1 MTWFAWR
8 QFRSQALVVFG
19 LLVAVAAVFLITGPH
34 FASLFHDLKTCRAK
48 GDCESITSSLT
59 SGQDTYFPFAQAFSL
74 LLPALLGLFWGAPLV
89 ARELESGTYRLAW
102 TQGVTRKRWISTK
115 LAVVGAASMLA
126 GGLMSWMLTWWASP
140 IDTVNADRFSSLVFD
155 TSYIAPIGYAAFA
168 FALGVT
174 AGVLWRRTLPA
185 MATTLAFYVA
195 VRVPF
200 FHFIR
205 PHLLTPVRQIRSLK
219 NVGNIGFERTP
230 NGLSFIAGDT
240 NLPNSLNFSSSV
252 VGDHGGE
259 VTQQWLRDHCRSML
273 QQVPPNPGKGVKVTT
288 GIRPEA
294 FTECVDK
301 ITAAF
306 HQVLLYQPANRFWTF
321 QWIETAIFLVL
332 AVLLGGLSYWWVR
345 RRIA

>member
-19 LLVAVAAVFLITGPH
+19 LLVAVAVVFLITGPH

-102 TQGVTRKRWISTK
+102 TQGVTRKRWILTK

-185 MATTLAFYVA
+185 MATTLAVYVA

-252 VGDHGGE
+252 
-259 VTQQWLRDHCRSML
+259 
-273 QQVPPNPGKGVKVTT
+273 KGVKVTT

-332 AVLLGGLSYWWVR
+332 AVLLGGLTYWWVR